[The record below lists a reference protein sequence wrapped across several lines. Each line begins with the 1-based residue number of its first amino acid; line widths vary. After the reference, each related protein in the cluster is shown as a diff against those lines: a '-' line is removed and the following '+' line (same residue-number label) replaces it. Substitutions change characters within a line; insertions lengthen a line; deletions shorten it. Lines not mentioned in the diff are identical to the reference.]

1 MDLSFEILARSY
13 RKVVGA
19 RRRAQPELF
28 EHLAPLYLAAD
39 FLGRH
44 GIDPNPANYELVYRH
59 QVLEERAL
67 DPVIER
73 LVHSPYTNS
82 WTTGSENGRLSGD
95 DLREIA
101 DAVQSQLDAVEQ
113 AIGAYA
119 HDTTGYGK
127 ALQDKSR
134 QFQSGANNEAILE
147 RLIALTKNMVEK
159 ARDAERELKDRND
172 AVRNLKSSLA
182 DARMKADTDM
192 LTGLSNRRAFER
204 ALGAACARAESGR
217 TIVSLAICDIDHFKS
232 INDRFGHIT
241 GDRVLKLVSDIL
253 QSHCGAHAD
262 VCRFGGEEFVILF
275 EGMGVED
282 AYDLVESAKIDLGDR
297 HLVKRESKE
306 AIGRVTF
313 SAGLAGF
320 AQANSPESLLHI
332 ADLALYEAKANG
344 RDCIFGASNSQLSKK
359 P

>member
-1 MDLSFEILARSY
+1 MDLSFEKLARPY
-13 RKVVGA
+13 RKFF
-19 RRRAQPELF
+19 RLRMQNQPHIF
-28 EHLAPLYLAAD
+28 DHLASLYLTAD

-59 QVLEERAL
+59 QVLEEQAL
-67 DPVIER
+67 GPTIEQ

-82 WTTGSENGRLSGD
+82 WSANTDNGQLSGD
-95 DLREIA
+95 DLRQIA
-101 DAVQSQLDAVEQ
+101 DAVQSQLAAVEE
-113 AIGAYA
+113 AIGSYA
-119 HDTTGYGK
+119 SETGGYGK
-127 ALQDKSR
+127 ALQDNSS
-134 QFQSGANNEAILE
+134 QFQSGANNDAILE
-147 RLIALTKNMVEK
+147 RLIILTKSMVEK

-204 ALGAACARAESGR
+204 ALGAACARAETKQ

-241 GDRVLKLVSDIL
+241 GDRVLKLVGEIL
-253 QSHCGAHAD
+253 ESHCGAHAD

-275 EGMGVED
+275 EGMGVVD
-282 AYDLVESAKIDLGDR
+282 AYDLVEAAKTDLGNR
-297 HLVKRESKE
+297 NLVKRDSKE
-306 AIGRVTF
+306 ELGRVTF
-313 SAGLAGF
+313 SAGLADF
-320 AQANSPESLLHI
+320 AQANSPEALLHI

-344 RDCIFGASNSQLSKK
+344 RDCIFGAGNQR
-359 P
+359 

>member
-1 MDLSFEILARSY
+1 MDLSFETLAKPY
-13 RKVVGA
+13 RKFL
-19 RRRAQPELF
+19 RSRTRAQPELF
-28 EHLAPLYLAAD
+28 EHLAPLYLTAD

-59 QVLEERAL
+59 HVLEEQAL
-67 DPVIER
+67 DPVIEQ

-82 WTTGSENGRLSGD
+82 WCVSGENSRLSGD

-101 DAVQSQLDAVEQ
+101 DAVQSQLTTVEH
-113 AIGAYA
+113 AIVAYA
-119 HDTTGYGK
+119 SDTKGYGK
-127 ALQDKSR
+127 ALQDNSA

-147 RLIALTKNMVEK
+147 RLITLTKSMVEK

-182 DARMKADTDM
+182 DARVKADTDM

-204 ALGAACARAESGR
+204 ALGAACARAESGA
-217 TIVSLAICDIDHFKS
+217 TTVSLAICDLDHFKT

-253 QSHCGAHAD
+253 QTHCGAHAN

-275 EGMGVED
+275 EGMSVED
-282 AYDLVESAKIDLGDR
+282 AYDLVEAAKIDLGDR

-306 AIGRVTF
+306 EIGRVTF

-320 AQANSPESLLHI
+320 AQASSPEALLHI

-344 RDCIFGASNSQLSKK
+344 RDCIFGAGSGV
-359 P
+359 

>member
-1 MDLSFEILARSY
+1 MDLSFEILAKPY
-13 RKVVGA
+13 RKFLAA
-19 RRRAQPELF
+19 RVRVEPEHF
-28 EHLAPLYLAAD
+28 EHLAPLYLTAD

-59 QVLEERAL
+59 QVLEEQAL
-67 DPVIER
+67 EP
-73 LVHSPYTNS
+73 LVEQLVRSPYTSRWSAGN
-82 WTTGSENGRLSGD
+82 ENGTLSGD

-101 DAVQSQLDAVEQ
+101 DAVQSQLTTVEQ
-113 AIGAYA
+113 AIVAYA
-119 HDTTGYGK
+119 SDTKGYGK
-127 ALQDKSR
+127 ALQDNSS
-134 QFQSGANNEAILE
+134 QFQSGANNKAILE
-147 RLIALTKNMVEK
+147 RLITLTKSMVEK

-192 LTGLSNRRAFER
+192 LTGLSNRRGFER
-204 ALGAACARAESGR
+204 ALGAACARAESGA
-217 TIVSLAICDIDHFKS
+217 TTVSLAICDLDHFKS

-241 GDRVLKLVSDIL
+241 GDRVLKLVSEIL
-253 QSHCGAHAD
+253 QSHCGAHAN

-275 EGMGVED
+275 EGMSVED
-282 AYDLVESAKIDLGDR
+282 AYDLVEAAKIDLADR

-306 AIGRVTF
+306 EIGRVTF

-320 AQANSPESLLHI
+320 AQANSPETLLHI

-344 RDCIFGASNSQLSKK
+344 RDCIFGAGSK